1 MDFFFWCSLY
11 VVSTMCVIIYATP
24 WFAIALI
31 PITTLYF
38 LTVRYFQ
45 QVNREAKRL
54 ESVARSPVYAQFSE
68 TLGGLTTIR
77 AFDSASRFVST
88 NVNLVDQSIRAFYV
102 MKSSDRWLSVRLEL
116 IGAFIALCASL
127 MAVVQTILENQEISK
142 LPSSSSLNA
151 TTPSGMA
158 TAGTAGSN
166 DEFASIAGLSLS
178 FAIGVTGL
186 LNWTV
191 RCSLLKSF
199 FFWIFYHQNI
209 YITVNILHAYIFTFF
224 DLDSFFLS
232 LFFFSFFLFF
242 FSFFLFFFSFF
253 SLLFFTKHNR
263 YVPMHKWKQG

>member
-158 TAGTAGSN
+158 TTGTAGSN

-199 FFWIFYHQNI
+199 FFFLDFLPSKYLYYCQSYMHI
-209 YITVNILHAYIFTFF
+209 YLLFSIWTHF
-224 DLDSFFLS
+224 FFL
-232 LFFFSFFLFF
+232 FFSFFF
-242 FSFFLFFFSFF
+242 
-253 SLLFFTKHNR
+253 LLFFSSFFYKT
-263 YVPMHKWKQG
+263 Q